1 MKRKTETSQSQS
13 KAAIQTLVRFSKK
26 DIDQIYS
33 ELDTDKEGL
42 SDEAVAE
49 KIEKYGLNQ
58 LTHEKSV
65 PWYKQLIK
73 SFIDPFTLVLM
84 TLAVISFITDV
95 LLSPPESRSFKTVI
109 VISTL
114 VAISGFLKFSQEYRS
129 SKAADKLK
137 TLISSTSDILRKK
150 SGIQEIDVENIV
162 PGDIISLAA
171 GDIIPA
177 DLRLIVSN
185 DLLVSESSLTG
196 ESEPVEKVASPLNSI
211 SDDTAVTELSN
222 ICLLGTTI
230 ASGSATGIVLA
241 TGDATYF
248 SSIASSIV
256 TQKNKTSFDKG
267 IKKISLLL
275 IRLMILMVPLVFVVN
290 GITKG
295 DWLQALLFAI
305 SIAVGLTPEMLP
317 VIVTTNLAKGAIL
330 MGKHKT
336 VVKELDAIQNF
347 GAMDILCTD
356 KTGTLTM
363 DEMTVTTYLNARG
376 EEDPTVLRKAYL
388 NSFFQTGLR
397 NLMDVAVLEKG
408 KDKGFSNLEYQY
420 SKVEEIPFDFIRRR
434 ISVVLKDA
442 EGKNKMITKGA
453 YEEIIGICT
462 QVENGGKIE
471 VLTAVEKKEALDRA
485 KKLSSEGIRVIAIAQ
500 KEQLAASEATSK
512 AEEKELVLAGFVGF
526 LDPVKESAGEA
537 LKVLEEDG
545 IDVKILTGDSGA
557 VTLKVCQNLGLV
569 VQRVLLGNEI
579 GKMSDEELAAAVE
592 ETSVFAKLEP
602 LQKSRI
608 IQSLQEKAHIVGYMG
623 DGINDAAALHQAD
636 VGISVDTAVGIAK
649 DSADIILL
657 EKDLR
662 VLEEGVIEGRKVFGN
677 IMKYIK
683 ITVSSNFGNVFS
695 VLLASLVLPFLP
707 MLPIQL
713 LVQNLL
719 YNISQLAIP
728 WDTMDQE
735 YLKKPRKWN
744 ADDIGKFMLFV
755 GPISSIFDVVT
766 FLVMWFIFKANTPA
780 MQSLFQTGWF
790 VVGLL
795 SQTLIVHMIRTE
807 KIPFIES
814 RATLPV
820 MALSGGMMLIGAGL
834 PFTPFGTSIGLTALP
849 LAYFPWLIGILFSY
863 SLLLQL
869 VKKRYIKRFNR
880 WL

>member
-13 KAAIQTLVRFSKK
+13 KAAIQRLVRFSKK

-129 SKAADKLK
+129 NKAADKLK

-211 SDDTAVTELSN
+211 SDDTGVTELSN

-330 MGKHKT
+330 MGKHKM

-408 KDKGFSNLEYQY
+408 KDNGFSNLEHQY

-434 ISVVLKDA
+434 ISVVLKDT

-471 VLTAVEKKEALDRA
+471 TLTADEKKEALDRA

-500 KEQLAASEATSK
+500 KEQPAASEATSK

-557 VTLKVCQNLGLV
+557 VTLKVCQNLELV

-662 VLEEGVIEGRKVFGN
+662 VLEEGVIEGRKV
-677 IMKYIK
+677 
-683 ITVSSNFGNVFS
+683 FGNVFS

>member
-1 MKRKTETSQSQS
+1 MMKRKTETSQSQS
-13 KAAIQTLVRFSKK
+13 KAAIQALVKFSKK

-42 SDEAVAE
+42 SDEAVE
-49 KIEKYGLNQ
+49 ERIEKYGLNQ
-58 LTHEKSV
+58 LAHEKSA
-65 PWYKQLIK
+65 PWYQQLIK
-73 SFIDPFTLVLM
+73 SFIDPFTLVLIA
-84 TLAVISFITDV
+84 LAIISFITDV
-95 LLSPPESRSFKTVI
+95 LLAAPENRSFKTVI

-114 VAISGFLKFSQEYRS
+114 VAISGLLKFSQEYRS

-150 SGIQEIDVENIV
+150 TGIQEIDVANIV

-177 DLRLIVSN
+177 DLRLSISN
-185 DLLVSESSLTG
+185 ELLVSESSLTG
-196 ESEPVEKVASPLNSI
+196 ESEPVEKIASPLNSI

-275 IRLMILMVPLVFVVN
+275 IRLMVLMVPLVFVVN

-363 DEMTVTTYLNARG
+363 DEMTVTTYLNAQG
-376 EEDPTVLRKAYL
+376 EEDLAVLRKAYL
-388 NSFFQTGLR
+388 NSFYQTGLR

-408 KDKGFSNLEYQY
+408 KEKGLSNLEHQY
-420 SKVEEIPFDFIRRR
+420 SKVEEIPFDFTRRR

-442 EGKNKMITKGA
+442 EGKKKMITKGA
-453 YEEIIGICT
+453 YEEIIGICS
-462 QVENGGKIE
+462 QIENGGKIE
-471 VLTAVEKKEALDRA
+471 TLTADEKKKALDRA

-500 KEQLAASEATSK
+500 KDQQAASKT
-512 AEEKELVLAGFVGF
+512 EEKELILAGFVGF

-545 IDVKILTGDSGA
+545 IDVKILTG
-557 VTLKVCQNLGLV
+557 
-569 VQRVLLGNEI
+569 EI
-579 GKMSDEELAAAVE
+579 G
-592 ETSVFAKLEP
+592 
-602 LQKSRI
+602 R
-608 IQSLQEKAHIVGYMG
+608 AHV
-623 DGINDAAALHQAD
+623 
-636 VGISVDTAVGIAK
+636 
-649 DSADIILL
+649 
-657 EKDLR
+657 
-662 VLEEGVIEGRKVFGN
+662 
-677 IMKYIK
+677 
-683 ITVSSNFGNVFS
+683 
-695 VLLASLVLPFLP
+695 
-707 MLPIQL
+707 
-713 LVQNLL
+713 
-719 YNISQLAIP
+719 
-728 WDTMDQE
+728 
-735 YLKKPRKWN
+735 
-744 ADDIGKFMLFV
+744 
-755 GPISSIFDVVT
+755 
-766 FLVMWFIFKANTPA
+766 
-780 MQSLFQTGWF
+780 
-790 VVGLL
+790 
-795 SQTLIVHMIRTE
+795 
-807 KIPFIES
+807 
-814 RATLPV
+814 
-820 MALSGGMMLIGAGL
+820 
-834 PFTPFGTSIGLTALP
+834 
-849 LAYFPWLIGILFSY
+849 
-863 SLLLQL
+863 
-869 VKKRYIKRFNR
+869 
-880 WL
+880 

>member
-26 DIDQIYS
+26 DIDRIYS

-129 SKAADKLK
+129 NKAADKLK

-211 SDDTAVTELSN
+211 SDDTGVTELSN

-256 TQKNKTSFDKG
+256 TQKNKISFDKG

-330 MGKHKT
+330 MGKHKM

-376 EEDPTVLRKAYL
+376 EEDPTVLRKACL

-408 KDKGFSNLEYQY
+408 KDNGFSNLEHQY

-434 ISVVLKDA
+434 ISVVLKDT

-471 VLTAVEKKEALDRA
+471 TLTADEKKEALDRA

-500 KEQLAASEATSK
+500 KEQPAASEATSK

-557 VTLKVCQNLGLV
+557 VTLKVCQNLELV

-677 IMKYIK
+677 
-683 ITVSSNFGNVFS
+683 VFS

-744 ADDIGKFMLFV
+744 ADDIGKFMVFV

>member
-13 KAAIQTLVRFSKK
+13 KAAIQRLVRFSKK

-129 SKAADKLK
+129 NKAADKLK

-211 SDDTAVTELSN
+211 SDDTGVTELSN

-256 TQKNKTSFDKG
+256 TQKNKISFDKG

-317 VIVTTNLAKGAIL
+317 VIVTTKLAKGAIL
-330 MGKHKT
+330 MGKHKM

-363 DEMTVTTYLNARG
+363 DEMTVTTYFNARG

-408 KDKGFSNLEYQY
+408 KDNGFSNLEHQY

-434 ISVVLKDA
+434 ISVVLKDT

-471 VLTAVEKKEALDRA
+471 TLTADEKKEALDRA

-500 KEQLAASEATSK
+500 KEQPAASEATSK

-557 VTLKVCQNLGLV
+557 VTLKVCQNLELV

-662 VLEEGVIEGRKVFGN
+662 VLEEGVIEGRKV
-677 IMKYIK
+677 
-683 ITVSSNFGNVFS
+683 FGNVFS